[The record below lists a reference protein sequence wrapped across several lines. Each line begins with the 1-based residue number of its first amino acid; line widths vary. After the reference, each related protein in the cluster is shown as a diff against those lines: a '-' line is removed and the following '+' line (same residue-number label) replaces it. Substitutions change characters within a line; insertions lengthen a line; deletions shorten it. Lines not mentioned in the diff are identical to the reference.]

1 MTEWVGLGLTVL
13 LIVVAWL
20 LVRRYVAHA
29 PRIDWTL
36 IERNRRAEARRRE
49 ERKRPQV
56 ITRWIFFLD

>member
-1 MTEWVGLGLTVL
+1 MMEWVGLGLTAL

-20 LVRRYVAHA
+20 LVRRYQAQA

-36 IERNRRAEARRRE
+36 IERNRRAERARRE

>member
-1 MTEWVGLGLTVL
+1 MSELIGLGLTAL

-20 LVRRYVAHA
+20 LVRRYQAHA
-29 PRIDWTL
+29 PRVDWTL

-49 ERKRPQV
+49 ERKRPPV